1 MLKKNEYVVF
11 SSTGVCEVV
20 DIVTENFDGDSVREY
35 YVLNPVR
42 GNSSTIYIPTDN
54 QSVNIRKIMTKQES
68 QALLEKVPEIG
79 NAWIEEDSVRRVAFA
94 DAIQSGTPE
103 KLVELIKILY
113 ARQDELTEL
122 GKKLSNSDTETLK
135 NAEQLLFDELA
146 YSLSIPSEL
155 VPAMVFGATQS

>member
-1 MLKKNEYVVF
+1 M
-11 SSTGVCEVV
+11 S
-20 DIVTENFDGDSVREY
+20 
-35 YVLNPVR
+35 
-42 GNSSTIYIPTDN
+42 
-54 QSVNIRKIMTKQES
+54 KQES
-68 QALLEKVPEIG
+68 QALLDKVPEIG